1 MEPIVVADVP
11 RILSYILI
19 ILRRR
24 FSVRWAR
31 KRIADSDGG
40 HDKREACAMD
50 GSSTRAAV
58 SLLLLL
64 LLLSPPP
71 SSPSIRRY
79 HYDSIFSFGDSY
91 TDTGNNP
98 VAFAW
103 YSVLNP
109 VTRPPYGT
117 TFFGRPTGRLTVD
130 FLGACGL
137 GLPLVPPFL
146 AHDGSFRHGANFA
159 VAIDAGFFHDGE
171 PPGSGK
177 FPLNTSLGVQM
188 QWFESLLPS
197 LCATTQDCKEFLGRS
212 VFFIGELGFNDY
224 SFSLFRGK
232 SVQQLISLVPDII
245 NTISIAIEVL
255 IRHGATSLLVS
266 GMVPAGC
273 EPPVL
278 VFCDG
283 ADPASYSPRTGY
295 CVKEMNELSIH
306 HNSMLQESLAKIRA
320 DHPDVD
326 ITYADFFSPIMAMI
340 ESPAKFVLWSTIVC
354 IEFVIRAW
362 FDEDDAL
369 TVPLQHSEIT
379 CGDPG
384 CTTWKDPS
392 ARLFWDG
399 AHLTEAANRYV
410 ADGWLTSLSSPATAT
425 N

>member
-1 MEPIVVADVP
+1 
-11 RILSYILI
+11 
-19 ILRRR
+19 
-24 FSVRWAR
+24 
-31 KRIADSDGG
+31 
-40 HDKREACAMD
+40 MD

-130 FLGACGL
+130 FLAEGL

-177 FPLNTSLGVQM
+177 FPLNTSLG
-188 QWFESLLPS
+188 
-197 LCATTQDCKEFLGRS
+197 FLGRS

-340 ESPAKFVLWSTIVC
+340 ESPAKFG
-354 IEFVIRAW
+354 